1 MAKQLVTGWWKIT
14 IKIVTKWAGEN
25 NQDFQK
31 EDKGLGLEK
40 KEERKKKRMAGRV
53 AGDACLRPLEP

>member
-14 IKIVTKWAGEN
+14 IKIVTKWAGKN

-31 EDKGLGLEK
+31 GG
-40 KEERKKKRMAGRV
+40 
-53 AGDACLRPLEP
+53 